1 MPLCLNLSKTQT
13 ESDPKASIIVFK
25 ILSSV
30 SDSQHL
36 TWRQFEPTESFS
48 DGCFCLAKI
57 STAKMKIKALHNLT
71 RVQWKI
77 HNCNYFV
84 IRGSSIFNCLH
95 YSGVIGKQF
104 VKKSPEKVLE
114 SSRTECRQTNG
125 QEGGWTGDGVISL
138 SRQHLSA
145 VPLCLSQL
153 SCHGYQTGR
162 DWEMA
167 CLGVRLR
174 LAHLGISSFP

>member
-1 MPLCLNLSKTQT
+1 MPLCLNLSTKETK
-13 ESDPKASIIVFK
+13 SNPKASIIVFK

-36 TWRQFEPTESFS
+36 QSFS

-57 STAKMKIKALHNLT
+57 SAAKMKIKAEQNLT
-71 RVQWKI
+71 RVRWKI

-104 VKKSPEKVLE
+104 VKKSLEKVLE

-138 SRQHLSA
+138 SRQHLST

-162 DWEMA
+162 DCEMA
-167 CLGVRLR
+167 CLGVRLG
-174 LAHLGISSFP
+174 LAHLGILSFP